1 MRMTPQRIDDIGAR
15 ARIDALE
22 RLVEQQQPRRLGM
35 PAREHD
41 LLLVAAG
48 QVGDAIVALS
58 QRMPNRAIAVAAAMR
73 SRVRRTAPLA
83 NQRDRNGKPIVP
95 AIDANGT
102 LSGNSDVRQ
111 RSSPARNTP
120 ARIASA
126 GERGRHVRP
135 SSVISPAA
143 ARTAPKI
150 VRAKRDLPPPSP
162 AIATISPRRTSRS
175 NGVLVGV
182 SRICRTLK
190 PGLPRL
196 RRFRHARHRCTR
208 TRQRPADHRF
218 HRRVEIDR
226 RGQIGDD
233 PRRGRSPR
241 DRQCGANRRADATPA
256 GWRRRRGATRPP
268 ARTAARPPPPTGWRS
283 ARRESAT
290 MAARPA
296 HAPGSRA
303 AGRPAT
309 ARRAVRAKADVGP
322 DPCGERS
329 RRRAPRGRRHAPRR
343 AGSHSRSSS
352 RLSAIDSVGT
362 TASATD
368 WCTVAT
374 PSRLAACGD
383 AGR

>member
-1 MRMTPQRIDDIGAR
+1 MRTPQRIDDTR
-15 ARIDALE
+15 ARPSMPWNGSSSSNSRAGSACQRASTTFCWLPPDGG
-22 RLVEQQQPRRLGM
+22 RRD
-35 PAREHD
+35 RHRRQCRT
-41 LLLVAAG
+41 V
-48 QVGDAIVALS
+48 
-58 QRMPNRAIAVAAAMR
+58 R
-73 SRVRRTAPLA
+73 SPSRPPCARVRRTAPLA
-83 NQRDRNGKPIVP
+83 NQRDGTIKA

-120 ARIASA
+120 ARIAPSQ
-126 GERGRHVRP
+126 RGRHVRP
-135 SSVISPAA
+135 SSVISPGRPHRAEDRPREARLPAA
-143 ARTAPKI
+143 DSCD
-150 VRAKRDLPPPSP
+150 RDDLATPDIEVERCTGRRQPHLPH
-162 AIATISPRRTSRS
+162 AEAC
-175 NGVLVGV
+175 L
-182 SRICRTLK
+182 
-190 PGLPRL
+190 RL
-196 RRFRHARHRCTR
+196 REPA
-208 TRQRPADHRF
+208 RPAPMHACGGNGRPIIVP

-233 PRRGRSPR
+233 PPSRTIAARSAMRRKSPSR
-241 DRQCGANRRADATPA
+241 CDTR

-296 HAPGSRA
+296 HAPVTRCWSASDSEASGA
-303 AGRPAT
+303 ARLTSARPV
-309 ARRAVRAKADVGP
+309 RRAIVPPGA
-322 DPCGERS
+322 
-329 RRRAPRGRRHAPRR
+329 RGRHAPRR
-343 AGSHSRSSS
+343 GRIAQPVEQQVVGD
-352 RLSAIDSVGT
+352 DSVGT